1 MEMTT
6 NGSDGDHQV
15 SSEHIHK
22 ITVLI
27 VIFIISVVFTICLS
41 VTVLLT
47 KIVRT
52 QLLGIL
58 LIDMVIAVMLFEV
71 IGVPVMI
78 RGELDYPDMEEAFSC
93 QTTCV
98 FLYVW
103 TIIFNFNL
111 VLLGVDAVFD
121 LPSYTAFRLA
131 LLGAVWSFAFIF
143 ALVEVY
149 GIGNGYIHD
158 APRLCALHQRHS
170 KIIEMT
176 VEFVYLHL
184 PLFCILTVTII
195 IVVKYFRNRN
205 NEKPFDISKAKPFV
219 ISGLVFFV
227 LVAPLRILYYLRV
240 NNSDRTVPFKSSEL
254 LNWIM
259 IVYLIVRPV
268 ICIIWTFTLPAFRET
283 IFHKEASRGESIY
296 LLNNR
301 WLNNFSNNISLCF
314 SKFL

>member
-1 MEMTT
+1 MKMST

-15 SSEHIHK
+15 SSQHIHK

-27 VIFIISVVFTICLS
+27 VIFIISFVFTICLS

-47 KIVRT
+47 KTVRT

-58 LIDMVIAVMLFEV
+58 LINMVIAVMLFEV

-78 RGELDYPDMEEAFSC
+78 RGELDYTDMEAFSC
-93 QTTCV
+93 QTTYV
-98 FLYVW
+98 FLYVS

-111 VLLGVDAVFD
+111 VLLGVDAAID

-131 LLGAVWSFAFIF
+131 LLGPVWSFAFIF
-143 ALVEVY
+143 ALVEVF

-158 APRLCALHQRHS
+158 APRLCTLHQRHS
-170 KIIEMT
+170 KSQMVEMT
-176 VEFVYLHL
+176 VEFVYLYL
-184 PLFCILTVTII
+184 SLFCVLIITII

-205 NEKPFDISKAKPFV
+205 SEKPFDMSKAKPFV
-219 ISGLVFFV
+219 ISGVVFFV

-240 NNSDRTVPFKSSEL
+240 NNSDRTVPVKSSEL
-254 LNWIM
+254 FNWVM

-301 WLNNFSNNISLCF
+301 
-314 SKFL
+314 

>member
-1 MEMTT
+1 MEMST

-15 SSEHIHK
+15 SSQHIHK

-27 VIFIISVVFTICLS
+27 VILIISFTFTICLS
-41 VTVLLT
+41 VTILLT
-47 KIVRT
+47 KTVRT

-58 LIDMVIAVMLFEV
+58 LINMVIAVMLFEV

-78 RGELDYPDMEEAFSC
+78 RGELDYPDREAFSC
-93 QTTCV
+93 QTTYV
-98 FLYVW
+98 FLYVS
-103 TIIFNFNL
+103 TIMFNFNL

-121 LPSYTAFRLA
+121 LPSHTAFRLA
-131 LLGAVWSFAFIF
+131 LGGAVWSFAFIF

-158 APRLCALHQRHS
+158 APRLCTLHLRHS
-170 KIIEMT
+170 KIVEMT

-184 PLFCILTVTII
+184 PLFCVLTVTII

-205 NEKPFDISKAKPFV
+205 SEKPFDMSKAKPFV
-219 ISGLVFFV
+219 ISGVVFFV
-227 LVAPLRILYYLRV
+227 LVAPLRILYYMRV
-240 NNSDRTVPFKSSEL
+240 NNSDRTVPIKSSEL
-254 LNWIM
+254 FNWIM

-268 ICIIWTFTLPAFRET
+268 ICIIWTFTLPDFRET
-283 IFHKEASRGESIY
+283 IFHKEASRRESIY

-301 WLNNFSNNISLCF
+301 
-314 SKFL
+314 

>member
-1 MEMTT
+1 MEMST

-15 SSEHIHK
+15 SSQHIHK

-27 VIFIISVVFTICLS
+27 VIFIISLVFTICLS

-47 KIVRT
+47 KTVRT

-58 LIDMVIAVMLFEV
+58 LINMVIAVMLFEV

-78 RGELDYPDMEEAFSC
+78 RGELDYPDMETFSC
-93 QTTCV
+93 QTTYI
-98 FLYVW
+98 FLYVS
-103 TIIFNFNL
+103 TLIFNFNF

-121 LPSYTAFRLA
+121 LPSHNAFRLA

-143 ALVEVY
+143 ALMEVY

-158 APRLCALHQRHS
+158 APRLCTLNQRHS
-170 KIIEMT
+170 TIVEMT
-176 VEFVYLHL
+176 VEFVYLYL
-184 PLFCILTVTII
+184 PLFCVLTITII

-205 NEKPFDISKAKPFV
+205 SEKQFDMSKAKPFV
-219 ISGLVFFV
+219 ISGMVFFA

-240 NNSDRTVPFKSSEL
+240 NDSDRTVKSSEL

-283 IFHKEASRGESIY
+283 IFHKDASRGENIY
-296 LLNNR
+296 LLNSR
-301 WLNNFSNNISLCF
+301 
-314 SKFL
+314 